1 MNLLLQEL
9 KFQLSDGHLYD
20 ALQSAVFPA
29 ISSTMMPLVY
39 QQNAETDELI
49 LKTAQVIKT
58 AQLAALDF
66 LKLGS
71 KLLHLLL
78 QGVSNN
84 GIFTTTFAD
93 AEGHAALC
101 FDIPAE
107 CTNLPF
113 WPVYTMLRTLSET
126 STPMKKL
133 VILNTSIA
141 LISSCVSLYSS
152 GTIILNGDDLL
163 PILVYCI
170 SMSDLTHP
178 LSEMNFTAE
187 FVQMGEPT
195 SEQMYC
201 LSLYEIT
208 LALMQQLHRDL
219 PDIARHSISASDVAS
234 AVADSAKS
242 DNEDDSP
249 DEASDF
255 CFSSSRGDLCLI
267 ISTVCS
273 FCRRSRS
280 TRRIVRSNDAV
291 GAPSRSSSLIQCF
304 SFSAE

>member
-1 MNLLLQEL
+1 M
-9 KFQLSDGHLYD
+9 
-20 ALQSAVFPA
+20 
-29 ISSTMMPLVY
+29 
-39 QQNAETDELI
+39 
-49 LKTAQVIKT
+49 
-58 AQLAALDF
+58 
-66 LKLGS
+66 
-71 KLLHLLL
+71 LH
-78 QGVSNN
+78 
-84 GIFTTTFAD
+84 
-93 AEGHAALC
+93 
-101 FDIPAE
+101 
-107 CTNLPF
+107 
-113 WPVYTMLRTLSET
+113 TLSET

-152 GTIILNGDDLL
+152 GTIVLNGDDLL

-208 LALMQQLHRDL
+208 LALMQQLHGDL
-219 PDIARHSISASDVAS
+219 PDIASHSVSASDLAS

-242 DNEDDSP
+242 DDEDDS

-255 CFSSSRGDLCLI
+255 F
-267 ISTVCS
+267 
-273 FCRRSRS
+273 FCAS
-280 TRRIVRSNDAV
+280 
-291 GAPSRSSSLIQCF
+291 
-304 SFSAE
+304 